1 MWKGPISHAGLGSDL
16 LALGAGPDV
25 SCPVWTQKMKNDSAT
40 VVLIAT
46 RVVSD
51 YEELPPAMRKSAG
64 PEMVAQLQRVCRC
77 MVLAKTSLM
86 QILSTEIFSA
96 EWPGLMEKF
105 MLKCMDH
112 TLSQVSEICPEPWD
126 LENIVEFKAILSK
139 IADKREELR
148 SPSNAAVPEMHT
160 YVCAC
165 LHTCKLMCA
174 HDWSESM
181 QGWWRFQLTPMPRN

>member
-1 MWKGPISHAGLGSDL
+1 MGVVEAKALTAIATKLPAEAVQIFHRAAEKYGMWKGPISHAGLGSDL

-64 PEMVAQLQRVCRC
+64 PNMIAQLQRVCRC
-77 MVLAKTSLM
+77 MVLAKTSRM

-96 EWPGLMEKF
+96 EWPGLMDKF
-105 MLKCMDH
+105 IHKCMAN
-112 TLSQVSEICPEPWD
+112 TLPGY
-126 LENIVEFKAILSK
+126 LSFALSRK
-139 IADKREELR
+139 
-148 SPSNAAVPEMHT
+148 
-160 YVCAC
+160 
-165 LHTCKLMCA
+165 TC
-174 HDWSESM
+174 
-181 QGWWRFQLTPMPRN
+181 